1 MVGIKNNRR
10 TQYTVSTIKEA
21 FLKLLETQPLTK
33 ITVTQICQVANVNRG
48 TFYLHFKDPQDLFNQ
63 IENDLIIEVQPIM
76 AIQPK
81 ENLPEWLG
89 RFVLFLKEHEQAA
102 KIVLLDYENS
112 QLTQVIFSEV
122 HDMALQEFSL
132 LFDEENPV
140 LLEYYF
146 TYFVKGTV
154 GILMEWL
161 AHDKSTTL
169 AEITGVLLKLFA
181 NLSPKINSSL
191 L

>member
-161 AHDKSTTL
+161 AHDKITTP

-181 NLSPKINSSL
+181 NLSPKINPTL

>member
-161 AHDKSTTL
+161 AHDKITTP